1 MFPARTCG
9 ANLVPQVFPFILG
22 ELKQEIFRE
31 AIAIAFRRAIQRFG
45 FNAVDRRQ
53 IGV

>member
-1 MFPARTCG
+1 MLTRACG

-22 ELKQEIFRE
+22 ELKQEIFRK
-31 AIAIAFRRAIQRFG
+31 AIAIAFHRVIQRFCL
-45 FNAVDRRQ
+45 NAVDGRE